1 MTGNCYA
8 PILGEGVAARSVP
21 YLAIAHTAVVQRVL
35 VAAAYMPNVA
45 APCRIYMIFQ
55 NQTEIIGDA
64 FDRVSG
70 LCDEKFYLRKV
81 CEAFNQSIIRAVYN
95 NVSAT
100 LTRRV
105 RRLIG
110 VNR

>member
-1 MTGNCYA
+1 M
-8 PILGEGVAARSVP
+8 AARSLP
-21 YLAIAHTAVVQRVL
+21 YPAIPHTAVDQHVL
-35 VAAAYMPNVA
+35 VAAAYMTNVA

-55 NQTEIIGDA
+55 NQTEIIGGS
-64 FDRVSG
+64 FDRLSG
-70 LCDEKFYLRKV
+70 LCDEKFHLRRV
-81 CEAFNQSIIRAVYN
+81 YEAFNQSFIRAVYNN

>member
-1 MTGNCYA
+1 
-8 PILGEGVAARSVP
+8 
-21 YLAIAHTAVVQRVL
+21 
-35 VAAAYMPNVA
+35 
-45 APCRIYMIFQ
+45 MIFQ

-70 LCDEKFYLRKV
+70 LCDEKYHLRRV
-81 CEAFNQSIIRAVYN
+81 CEAFNQSDIRAVYN
-95 NVSAT
+95 NNVWTT

>member
-1 MTGNCYA
+1 
-8 PILGEGVAARSVP
+8 
-21 YLAIAHTAVVQRVL
+21 
-35 VAAAYMPNVA
+35 
-45 APCRIYMIFQ
+45 MIFQ
-55 NQTEIIGDA
+55 TQTEIIGDV

-70 LCDEKFYLRKV
+70 LCDEKFHLRKV
-81 CEAFNQSIIRAVYN
+81 CEAFNQSVIRVVYNN

-100 LTRRV
+100 LTRSV

>member
-1 MTGNCYA
+1 MS
-8 PILGEGVAARSVP
+8 LP
-21 YLAIAHTAVVQRVL
+21 YPATPHTAVDQHVF

-45 APCRIYMIFQ
+45 APSRIYMIFET
-55 NQTEIIGDA
+55 QTEIIGGV
-64 FDRVSG
+64 FDRVSRS
-70 LCDEKFYLRKV
+70 CDEKFHLRKV
-81 CEAFNQSIIRAVYN
+81 CEAFNQSVIRAGYNN

-100 LTRRV
+100 LTRSV